1 MRWYEY
7 KMETDDLYAPDD
19 LKAKLLA
26 MTDQLT
32 EEEKAQPM
40 MKTDAPVPAQSAPV
54 QPKKK
59 LIRFPA
65 KRVGAL
71 AACLAVCVVGYGAF
85 ATGQIGL
92 GAKSSSPA
100 VYYSADSTA
109 AGMAA
114 GGADRAAVDSPMAAD
129 YSLNTMALESGADN
143 GTAVYSEDD
152 AAAAAHSYSPGTVF
166 CREILFAY
174 HVTVAFARNEKRVSV
189 AYVTRT
195 RAYDGRYE
203 KGRQSHTFSG
213 LPAVL
218 LPFSGRFQLLRC
230 PYAAFLLSSATVP
243 AGCSATFS
251 ALPVLVVFSV
261 GFSRLARFG
270 AKSMALRIAFAAA
283 WIVFWKSRFDFSR
296 STLVGTRPIRAQ
308 TLSVRSYF
316 LIRFPDFSQMMISA
330 GVVARNFERMP
341 SASARSFFSSAMVC
355 HIVATMF
362 LITRKISLSDL
373 SAGSKSAPKKCC
385 AVCTSSPSLLV
396 EL

>member
-100 VYYSADSTA
+100 AV
-109 AGMAA
+109 MAA

-129 YSLNTMALESGADN
+129 YSLNTLS
-143 GTAVYSEDD
+143 
-152 AAAAAHSYSPGTVF
+152 
-166 CREILFAY
+166 L
-174 HVTVAFARNEKRVSV
+174 EKR
-189 AYVTRT
+189 R
-195 RAYDGRYE
+195 RQRHRCLFGGRR
-203 KGRQSHTFSG
+203 GSSG
-213 LPAVL
+213 PQHRPRKDHLHREPQ
-218 LPFSGRFQLLRC
+218 PGKQGLRRSPRC
-230 PYAAFLLSSATVP
+230 
-243 AGCSATFS
+243 AGCCS
-251 ALPVLVVFSV
+251 
-261 GFSRLARFG
+261 
-270 AKSMALRIAFAAA
+270 
-283 WIVFWKSRFDFSR
+283 
-296 STLVGTRPIRAQ
+296 
-308 TLSVRSYF
+308 
-316 LIRFPDFSQMMISA
+316 
-330 GVVARNFERMP
+330 
-341 SASARSFFSSAMVC
+341 C
-355 HIVATMF
+355 
-362 LITRKISLSDL
+362 
-373 SAGSKSAPKKCC
+373 
-385 AVCTSSPSLLV
+385 
-396 EL
+396 